1 MEQRWIPVS
10 ERLPDEPKENP
21 IFEGEKIELYLVTVK
36 GADYPFRAFWN
47 GKFFTDGWSKA
58 DVTAWRPLPEPYRGE
73 EPKQTNADRIRSM
86 TDEDAEEQGFF
97 LRLPCGI
104 GADVYI
110 IPSKV
115 NYELNILNQHPENN
129 KVYHQKVALITF
141 TEKGWYMECDKDRE
155 YATDRI
161 LSEKMYKKIWFLS
174 QEEAEAKLKEME
186 GSYDGE

>member
-58 DVTAWRPLPEPYRGE
+58 DVTAWMPLPEPYRGE

-86 TDEDAEEQGFF
+86 TDEELAGFIAHKEFYCEDYCEDAKQGCSWSCDNKGKKAALAWLQKESEE
-97 LRLPCGI
+97 
-104 GADVYI
+104 
-110 IPSKV
+110 
-115 NYELNILNQHPENN
+115 
-129 KVYHQKVALITF
+129 
-141 TEKGWYMECDKDRE
+141 
-155 YATDRI
+155 
-161 LSEKMYKKIWFLS
+161 
-174 QEEAEAKLKEME
+174 
-186 GSYDGE
+186 